1 MKFNLK
7 ETLIKYNLLR
17 EGWMEELQTEYDE
30 DILIFVGRMLQKVY
44 GNESVE
50 NHKLAKWMAEITKQ
64 MGKSPYDIN
73 DSKMNSVVHAFEII
87 LDYIKLEG
95 NSGESIE
102 NIKSKDPRAAY
113 AFAKENLE
121 KDKAEYPESL
131 QNMIDNNVIKIVKE
145 LSDGRI
151 WIEVLD
157 KSFFDT
163 NSESRDKYGIACQND
178 NGPGAKFVGG
188 NYKTY
193 TLLSKHKLYPDENIY
208 NKLVS
213 VAIDLELKAF
223 KEIKTAG
230 NVPPGKGSS
239 SGWSDLAEV
248 TSDFLLQEL
257 GDIYKFYAW
266 NSNKVPTSCSGS
278 YGASSTFCYWLDK
291 RVDII
296 EKLLSRNPSILD
308 SMEPLIRNDKPDFLE
323 LLEIDYEKLIKESPD
338 RFFDRLNVFIT
349 RMPEG
354 LEKLLKDFDFQSYVG
369 SNSGKEM
376 IFKSLLILIENL
388 SFKFFLEK
396 IYPYIDFSD
405 FLSKKNKD
413 DIESI
418 LRSIRNKYNK
428 NTSLFLEDF
437 EKVFKD
443 FVNGLGGGLK
453 GFGLLSKM
461 LNIPR
466 LDKHQNFRIV
476 KGETIASVETGA
488 GDKPVEDVV
497 IESVEISEN

>member
-1 MKFNLK
+1 
-7 ETLIKYNLLR
+7 
-17 EGWMEELQTEYDE
+17 
-30 DILIFVGRMLQKVY
+30 
-44 GNESVE
+44 
-50 NHKLAKWMAEITKQ
+50 
-64 MGKSPYDIN
+64 
-73 DSKMNSVVHAFEII
+73 
-87 LDYIKLEG
+87 
-95 NSGESIE
+95 
-102 NIKSKDPRAAY
+102 
-113 AFAKENLE
+113 
-121 KDKAEYPESL
+121 
-131 QNMIDNNVIKIVKE
+131 
-145 LSDGRI
+145 
-151 WIEVLD
+151 D

-338 RFFDRLNVFIT
+338 RFFDRL
-349 RMPEG
+349 
-354 LEKLLKDFDFQSYVG
+354 
-369 SNSGKEM
+369 
-376 IFKSLLILIENL
+376 
-388 SFKFFLEK
+388 
-396 IYPYIDFSD
+396 
-405 FLSKKNKD
+405 
-413 DIESI
+413 
-418 LRSIRNKYNK
+418 
-428 NTSLFLEDF
+428 
-437 EKVFKD
+437 
-443 FVNGLGGGLK
+443 
-453 GFGLLSKM
+453 
-461 LNIPR
+461 
-466 LDKHQNFRIV
+466 
-476 KGETIASVETGA
+476 
-488 GDKPVEDVV
+488 
-497 IESVEISEN
+497 